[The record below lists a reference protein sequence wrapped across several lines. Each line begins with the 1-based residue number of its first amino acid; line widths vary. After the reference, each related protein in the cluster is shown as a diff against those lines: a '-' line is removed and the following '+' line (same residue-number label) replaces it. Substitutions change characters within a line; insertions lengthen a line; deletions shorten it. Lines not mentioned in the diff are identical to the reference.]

1 MTDSEPKKDSLP
13 QRLCSEIQLF
23 DLCDRDSCGHRNG
36 RFCTDPHL
44 LDRFEKIA
52 ENELRPPERYLS
64 EEDDEAGTDGD
75 DGYEDEDESEDEEFT
90 MDNLESGEDSG
101 WEDEE

>member
-1 MTDSEPKKDSLP
+1 MTDSEPKTGVPP

-23 DLCDRDSCGHRNG
+23 DLCDLDSCGHKNG
-36 RFCTDPHL
+36 RFCADPHL
-44 LDRFEKIA
+44 LGRFEKIA

-64 EEDDEAGTDGD
+64 EGVDDLGADDGD
-75 DGYEDEDESEDEEFT
+75 GYDDQCEDEDEEFG
-90 MDNLESGEDSG
+90 MENLESGEDSG